1 MKSQLMSLPRLDINK
16 KADRMNNSLL
26 NMSQDDPYKVY
37 EKDEYRPNAKYSYRH
52 FKVRDLQPSN
62 TLKQVKLVNSKQSH
76 KEILPTNI

>member
-37 EKDEYRPNAKYSYRH
+37 EKDEYRPNAKYSYR
-52 FKVRDLQPSN
+52 DLQPSN

-76 KEILPTNI
+76 EEILPTNI